1 MTHRDHDLRKR
12 DLIMDADVIIAGAGP
27 TGLML
32 AGELALA
39 GVRPL
44 VLEKRADSAIERG
57 SGIGGQAL
65 TLLRY
70 RGLYDKFAAVSR
82 LPEPAARFPFGSL
95 HISVSEVPDN
105 PMLGMPVPQA
115 ELVRLLAERAT
126 GLGARIRY
134 GQEVTGAS
142 QDADSVTVTVAGA
155 APLTAR
161 YVVSCEG
168 GYSKVREAAGI
179 DFPGTTYPEIM
190 RMATVKRPDWVT
202 RLASGDFEIAEAGT
216 VPFGF
221 THTDAGTFAISAM
234 GADDLSLYT
243 EEPGAESDNDEPM
256 TLAELA
262 ASIRRVMGL
271 DIQLGEAKR
280 VTRFSY
286 QSRHA
291 SRYREGR
298 LLLAGDAAHLF
309 AAGGQGIGMGML
321 DGVNL
326 AWKLAAVLRGEV
338 PENLLDTY
346 ESERQPANAR
356 ALLQTRAQV
365 ALRRGNDAEAVAL
378 RDLFQELLEDIPAK
392 RRLAALL
399 AGSDTRF
406 PVTGTDPHPLA
417 GFLVPDLPLHTS
429 EGEVSIAGF
438 LRVARPV
445 LVDLSGGSWAQAAAQ
460 GWKDRVQVVTAT
472 TDNRPADALLIRPD
486 AYVAW
491 AAGTGAPAGTAGLRE
506 ALTHWFGM
514 PLG

>member
-1 MTHRDHDLRKR
+1 
-12 DLIMDADVIIAGAGP
+12 MDADVIIAGGGP

-44 VLEKRADSAIERG
+44 VLEKRADSAVERG

-95 HISVSEVPDN
+95 HVSVAEVPGN
-105 PMLGMPVPQA
+105 PMLGMPLPQA

-126 GLGARIRY
+126 SLGARIQY
-134 GQEVTGAS
+134 GQEVTGAG
-142 QDADSVTVTVAGA
+142 QDGDSAAVTVAGA
-155 APLTAR
+155 RPLTAR

-179 DFPGTTYPEIM
+179 DFPGTTYPEVM
-190 RMATVKRPDWVT
+190 RMATVRRPDPVT
-202 RLASGDFEIAEAGT
+202 RLDSGDFEIAGAGT
-216 VPFGF
+216 IPFGF

-243 EEPGAESDNDEPM
+243 EEPDAESGSDEPV

-271 DIQLGEAKR
+271 DIPMGEAKR

-286 QSRHA
+286 QARHA
-291 SRYREGR
+291 TRYRQGR

-321 DGVNL
+321 DSVNL

-338 PENLLDTY
+338 PETLLDSY
-346 ESERQPANAR
+346 EGERRPANAR

-365 ALRRGNDAEAVAL
+365 ALRRGNDAEAAAL
-378 RDLFQELLEDIPAK
+378 RELFQELLEDIPAK

-399 AGSDTRF
+399 AGTDCRF
-406 PVTGTDPHPLA
+406 PVTGNDPHPLA

-429 EGEVSIAGF
+429 EGEASIAGL
-438 LRVARPV
+438 LRAARPV
-445 LVDLSGGSWAQAAAQ
+445 LVDLSAGCWAQAAAQ
-460 GWKDRVQVVTAT
+460 DWKDRVEVVTAT
-472 TDNRPADALLIRPD
+472 ADDRPADALLIRPD
-486 AYVAW
+486 GYVAW
-491 AAGTGAPAGTAGLRE
+491 AAGTGTAAGIAGLQE
-506 ALTHWFGM
+506 ALTHWFGR
-514 PLG
+514 PAR